1 MELTGSVE
9 SIIYRN
15 AENGYTVLEFLSDDM
30 ERFTAVGPLALCNKG
45 ERVILNGSFVSHPR
59 YGKQFKADSCEV
71 LAPATLSG
79 IEAYLGSGMIR
90 GIGEV
95 TARAIVQRFGMD
107 TLEIMDNEPDRLLEV
122 SGIGP
127 KRLGMIL
134 PSYRENR
141 ELRQILLAL
150 EPFGVTI
157 GQALKLYRI
166 YGSLCLAKVEENPY
180 QMIEDVDG
188 IGFVT
193 ADRIAQNVPGFSA
206 DSRARICAG
215 IYYALNEARNEYGHT
230 CLPRD
235 ILLETAQSMLGVDE
249 VPVSDAL
256 DSMISRGELV
266 SCQVEDAETVFLPW
280 LFRAETGIAERLSDL
295 MEKPVHNP
303 FLEMAAEQARM
314 PFELAPQQK
323 EAVQA
328 AMEEGLLII
337 TGGPG
342 TGKTTIIRCITAALY
357 EMQMDFVLCA
367 PTGRA
372 AKRMSEATGFEA
384 KTIHRLLEYIPGEG
398 FSRNEENPILTDMI
412 IVDEVSMVDVPLM
425 HALLKATAPGTRM
438 LLVGD
443 ADQLPPVGCGDVLR
457 NVIDSGTVRTVRLT
471 EIFRQ
476 KQESYIIT
484 NAYRIN
490 RGEMP
495 FLDHPESDFRFEPVE
510 SPDTVLERV
519 VSMCSCAR
527 KDLDDTASLLE
538 LQVLVPMKKG
548 TLGVRN
554 MNKVL
559 QDALNPKSI
568 GKREQ
573 VFGET
578 VFREGDKVMQ
588 MKNDY
593 KVPWTRQEPDGR
605 MTEGTGAFNG
615 DLGTIHA
622 VESNARRI
630 TVLFDDGRVAEY
642 DYDMADS
649 LDLAYCISIHKSQG
663 SEFNN
668 VILPLCGGTPLL
680 LTRNLLYTAVTRAK
694 KQVWCIG
701 RAETIRQMVQNN
713 RSTRRY
719 TSLKQCLLEADYIR
733 RGN

>member
-30 ERFTAVGPLALCNKG
+30 ERFTAVGPLSLCNKG
-45 ERVILNGSFVSHPR
+45 ERVTLNGSFVSHPR
-59 YGKQFKADSCEV
+59 YGKQFRADSCEV

-79 IEAYLGSGMIR
+79 IEAYLGSGMIK
-90 GIGEV
+90 GIGEA

-127 KRLGMIL
+127 KRLGLIL

-150 EPFGVTI
+150 EPYGVTI

-206 DSRARICAG
+206 DSRARLSAG
-215 IYYALNEARNEYGHT
+215 IFYALNEAKNEYGHT
-230 CLPRD
+230 CLPRE
-235 ILLETAQSMLGVDE
+235 ILLETAGSMLGVE
-249 VPVSDAL
+249 EEPVSDAL
-256 DSMISRGELV
+256 DSMVSRGALV
-266 SCQVEDAETVFLPW
+266 SQHVEDKETIFLPW
-280 LFRAETGIAERLSDL
+280 LFRAEAGIAERLACL
-295 MEKPVHNP
+295 MDKPIRNP
-303 FLEMAAEQARM
+303 FLELAAEQARM

-323 EAVQA
+323 EAVRA
-328 AMEEGLLII
+328 AMEEGLLVI

-342 TGKTTIIRCITAALY
+342 TGKTTIIRCITAALR
-357 EMQMDFVLCA
+357 EMQMEFVLCA

-372 AKRMSEATGFEA
+372 AKRMSEATGFDA
-384 KTIHRLLEYIPGEG
+384 KTIHRLLEFIPGEG
-398 FSRNEENPILTDMI
+398 FTRNEDHPLATDMI

-425 HALLKATAPGTRM
+425 YALLKATAPGTRM

-457 NVIDSGTVRTVRLT
+457 NMIDSGTVRTVRLT

-510 SPDTVLERV
+510 SPDVVLDKV
-519 VSMCSCAR
+519 VSMCGNAR
-527 KDLDDTASLLE
+527 RNAEDDSALLE

-573 VFGET
+573 TFGET

-588 MKNDY
+588 MHNDY
-593 KVPWTRQEPDGR
+593 KVPWTRQEPNGR
-605 MTEGTGAFNG
+605 MTEGVGAFNG

-622 VESNARRI
+622 VEPNARRI
-630 TVLFDDGRVAEY
+630 TVLFDDGRIAEY
-642 DYDMADS
+642 DYDMAES

-663 SEFNN
+663 SEFPN

-719 TSLKQCLLEADYIR
+719 TSLKQCLIDADFIR
-733 RGN
+733 KGN